1 MPASGPTF
9 EDIEASL
16 KRSVAALKDA
26 EIPFMLG
33 GSLACWARGGP
44 ESTND
49 LDFFV
54 KPADAERA
62 LEVLTRIGMR
72 PERPPEDWLLKAWDG
87 DVLVDLIFAPL
98 SLVVDDRLM
107 EQAESMSVFA
117 IDMRVLRLEDV
128 FATKLMSLN
137 DHYLDYAALLQMA
150 RAVREQIDWQEVRQ
164 RTGESPYARAF
175 FALLTEL
182 EIVTSHDAPAQ
193 RPNVRVV
200 PG

>member
-1 MPASGPTF
+1 MPASGPSF

-26 EIPFMLG
+26 DIPFMLG

-62 LEVLTRIGMR
+62 LEVLTGIGMR

-117 IDMRVLRLEDV
+117 IDMRVLRLEEV

-193 RPNVRVV
+193 RPTVRVV